1 MSAPAKNQP
10 PTTAKPAP
18 NNKLADLPRHVTFE
32 EYLQMYDSIEGA
44 RTEWVAGKVEVYP
57 VSVSRR
63 HAELLGFLHVLF
75 MFFMAQRKPGKIY
88 LSDFPMYMGDDYA
101 AREPDL
107 MIVFQENLGRVM
119 TNYLDGPADLVVEI
133 ISPESGTRDRGQKF
147 EEYEQFGVPEYW
159 LIDPIRHEVRV
170 YALSEEKIYHEVG
183 LDTVGRVAS
192 VVLPGFILDP
202 AVLWRDPLPFGGE
215 ILALVEAMG

>member
-57 VSVSRR
+57 VNVSLR
-63 HAELLGFLHVLF
+63 HQLLLAFFGRLLDEFLALHALGIVVL
-75 MFFMAQRKPGKIY
+75 AGY
-88 LSDFPMYMGDDYA
+88 PMYMGDDYA
-101 AREPDL
+101 AREPDIMVVL
-107 MIVFQENLGRVM
+107 NDHLARLK
-119 TNYLDGPADLVVEI
+119 TNHLDGPADLVVEI
-133 ISPESGTRDRGQKF
+133 VSPESGTRDRGQKF

-170 YALSEEKIYHEVG
+170 THLTKKKFIMKS
-183 LDTVGRVAS
+183 AS
-192 VVLPGFILDP
+192 TPSGGSHRWCCP
-202 AVLWRDPLPFGGE
+202 ASS
-215 ILALVEAMG
+215 